1 MTHIQTFH
9 HTDLGFKVQCVC
21 VDGEPWFRG
30 EDVATI
36 LGYTNTA
43 EAIDGFDDD
52 DLKSL
57 RELNPDLVPQYMDDF
72 YAQADD
78 SGAGAPSC
86 PEGATQKRSAC
97 GDLFISVYGLCSLVH
112 RSKKQDADEFR
123 RWVWSDIIHVVR
135 RKANCAPP
143 GNCSND
149 DEEST
154 CSEDSMVG
162 REEEDDEESL
172 CSRLIKYIH
181 KAYPDAEVM
190 VGHGEHQRVNGY
202 LKGWQSGI
210 VVIRKL
216 QNGLP
221 DVFAINL
228 DQSYETV
235 VIVLHEHYKEVCK
248 GAKSPVEDDEEEWYD
263 FATNSNPKYWLRKLK
278 NKTALMKECDKR
290 GVIIDNPMMTLN
302 VKIIEALI
310 AADTI

>member
-1 MTHIQTFH
+1 M
-9 HTDLGFKVQCVC
+9 
-21 VDGEPWFRG
+21 
-30 EDVATI
+30 
-36 LGYTNTA
+36 Y
-43 EAIDGFDDD
+43 
-52 DLKSL
+52 
-57 RELNPDLVPQYMDDF
+57 
-72 YAQADD
+72 
-78 SGAGAPSC
+78 
-86 PEGATQKRSAC
+86 
-97 GDLFISVYGLCSLVH
+97 
-112 RSKKQDADEFR
+112 RSKKQDANKFN
-123 RWVWSDIIHVVR
+123 RWVWSDIIPVVR
-135 RKANCAPP
+135 RKASCTPP
-143 GNCSND
+143 EHCSDDDD

-162 REEEDDEESL
+162 REEEEDEESL

-235 VIVLHEHYKEVCK
+235 VIFLHEHYKEVCK
-248 GAKSPVEDDEEEWYD
+248 GAKPLVEDDEEEWYD
-263 FATNSNPKYWLRKLK
+263 FATNSNPKLRKLK

-290 GVIIDNPMMTLN
+290 GVIIDNPTMTLN
-302 VKIIEALI
+302 IDIIKALI
-310 AADTI
+310 AADSI